1 MDNDKTRYMFHVETK
16 GYYDEFD
23 HRAYPDIILT
33 EYASFNGNER
43 WPDVVRAFTR
53 FLSTTYGYDVEA
65 EFNKIYVDP
74 LTKWEEEQADKE
86 NKKTKKAKKD

>member
-53 FLSTTYGYDVEA
+53 FLGNVYGYDIE
-65 EFNKIYVDP
+65 EKFNEMYIDP
-74 LTKWEEEQADKE
+74 LTKYEEEQREQQLDLF
-86 NKKTKKAKKD
+86 KDQ